1 MTSFVYSSSCFINF
15 YDLKVFKIY
24 KVRLKSLPRF
34 ETRPFLQGRHLSA
47 RLFAVGDRHLGKT
60 RCLTAMQSI
69 NRIELDGNVLGTGII
84 SKVYLFE
91 TYCPESI
98 K

>member
-1 MTSFVYSSSCFINF
+1 MV
-15 YDLKVFKIY
+15 KVM
-24 KVRLKSLPRF
+24 VKSLPRF
-34 ETRPFLQGRHLSA
+34 ETRPFLLCHHLSA
-47 RLFAVGDRHLGKT
+47 LLFAVGDRHLGKT

-69 NRIELDGNVLGTGII
+69 KRIECDKNVLGTGII

-91 TYCPESI
+91 AYCPESI